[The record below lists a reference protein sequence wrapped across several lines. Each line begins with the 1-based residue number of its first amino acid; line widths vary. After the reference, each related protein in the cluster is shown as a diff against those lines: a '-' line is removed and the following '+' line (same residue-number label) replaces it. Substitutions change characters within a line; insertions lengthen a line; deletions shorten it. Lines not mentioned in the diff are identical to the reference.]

1 MMMIISATPRLC
13 SAGLHPDQLEDAGG
27 ERRGAG
33 RDAGDGRRGDQHRES
48 VLTMIVT
55 GAGEQVQPVGV
66 RPVGVLG
73 HGRHRQ

>member
-1 MMMIISATPRLC
+1 MMMIIAASVQLDYIKTNWRTL
-13 SAGLHPDQLEDAGG
+13 AGNAAVLAEMR
-27 ERRGAG
+27 ETGAEVNINH
-33 RDAGDGRRGDQHRES
+33 HRES
-48 VLTMIVT
+48 LLTMIVT

>member
-1 MMMIISATPRLC
+1 MITIITAFVQLDYIKTNWRTL
-13 SAGLHPDQLEDAGG
+13 AGNAAVLAEMR
-27 ERRGAG
+27 ETGAEVNIN
-33 RDAGDGRRGDQHRES
+33 QHRES
-48 VLTMIVT
+48 VFSMIVT

>member
-1 MMMIISATPRLC
+1 MIMIITASVQLDYIQTNWRTL
-13 SAGLHPDQLEDAGG
+13 AGNAAVLAEMR
-27 ERRGAG
+27 ETGAEVNIN
-33 RDAGDGRRGDQHRES
+33 QHRES
-48 VLTMIVT
+48 LLTMLVT